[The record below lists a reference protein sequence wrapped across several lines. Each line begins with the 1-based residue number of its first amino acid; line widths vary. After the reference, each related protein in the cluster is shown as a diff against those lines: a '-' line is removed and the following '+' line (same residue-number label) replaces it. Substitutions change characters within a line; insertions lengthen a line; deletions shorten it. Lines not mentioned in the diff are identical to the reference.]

1 MSNCVFCNIET
12 ERILNNYNYFITFR
26 DLYPVT
32 DLHTLIVPKRHVVS
46 YFELRDNELIE
57 LAKII
62 KNQKNEL
69 TNLDKTISGF
79 NIGMNIGE
87 DAGQTV
93 FHCHVHII
101 PRRKGDVKNPRG
113 GIRGVIPDKKSY

>member
-12 ERILNNYNYFITFR
+12 ERILNKYNYFITFR

-32 DLHTLIVPKRHVVS
+32 DLHTLIVPKRHAVS
-46 YFELRDNELIE
+46 YFELRDDELIE

-62 KNQKNEL
+62 KYQKNEL

>member
-62 KNQKNEL
+62 K
-69 TNLDKTISGF
+69 
-79 NIGMNIGE
+79 
-87 DAGQTV
+87 
-93 FHCHVHII
+93 
-101 PRRKGDVKNPRG
+101 
-113 GIRGVIPDKKSY
+113 

>member
-32 DLHTLIVPKRHVVS
+32 DLHTLIVPKRHAVS

-62 KNQKNEL
+62 KYQKNEL

-101 PRRKGDVKNPRG
+101 PRRKGDVKNPKG
-113 GIRGVIPDKKSY
+113 GIRGVIPDKKIY

>member
-32 DLHTLIVPKRHVVS
+32 DLHTLIVPKRHAVS
-46 YFELRDNELIE
+46 YFELRDDELIE

-62 KNQKNEL
+62 KYQKNEL